1 MIQKHIGGGS
11 LYWKAKFPKLLVP
24 ISHFICGNYI
34 SSVSF
39 QSLNPV
45 WDKAYDLSH
54 SASMLK
60 IKLTEALDPIELLA
74 HPNLFKLCCWLYYN
88 TDNMFVCLFDGV

>member
-11 LYWKAKFPKLLVP
+11 LYWKATFPKLLVS

-39 QSLNPV
+39 QILNPV
-45 WDKAYDLSH
+45 WDKAYDLPH
-54 SASMLK
+54 SAIMLK
-60 IKLTEALDPIELLA
+60 IKLTEAARP
-74 HPNLFKLCCWLYYN
+74 H
-88 TDNMFVCLFDGV
+88 